1 MIGTSPEALP
11 ACRGRTP
18 DMRPTIRSL
27 VIAAGLIGLAASL
40 GSLYVHTRLLADPG
54 YSSFCDVSASISCTQ
69 AYLSPYGSVFGVPVA
84 LPGALWFSFVLLLA
98 FVERAGPPSLREAV
112 PSYLFVSSVVATVVV
127 LYLGVAAFFVL
138 RVACLL
144 CLTTYAVV
152 VALLTLSGLA
162 MNVPMTTLHRRVFGD
177 LCAVGARPAVLLVV
191 VLFLAGAASAVA
203 FFPSEAALRAGA
215 GQRAAPAV
223 SPELKAEFERWW
235 DAQPR
240 VPLPVSADGARVV
253 VLKFSDLQCPSCS
266 ISYFAMQPILA
277 RFQAQYPGAVKM
289 VTKDYPLQPDCNSSV
304 QRPIHL
310 AACDAAAA
318 VRMARQQGKGDA
330 LEEWFYAN
338 QAAISPSSVRQAAAS
353 VGAVMDFDKGL
364 ASAMTAVKTDVG
376 LGQFLGVHSTPTYF
390 INGVRCEAQGQP
402 LTPQFLDIAIA
413 RELQKAGAAK

>member
-1 MIGTSPEALP
+1 
-11 ACRGRTP
+11 
-18 DMRPTIRSL
+18 
-27 VIAAGLIGLAASL
+27 
-40 GSLYVHTRLLADPG
+40 
-54 YSSFCDVSASISCTQ
+54 
-69 AYLSPYGSVFGVPVA
+69 
-84 LPGALWFSFVLLLA
+84 
-98 FVERAGPPSLREAV
+98 
-112 PSYLFVSSVVATVVV
+112 VV

-144 CLTTYAVV
+144 CLTTYAAVT
-152 VALLTLSGLA
+152 ALLILSGLA
-162 MNVPMTTLHRRVFGD
+162 MSLPMTTLHRRVFGD
-177 LCAVGARPAVLLVV
+177 LRAVGSRPAVLLVV
-191 VLFLAGAASAVA
+191 VLFLAGAASTVA

-266 ISYFAMQPILA
+266 ISYFAMKPILE
-277 RFQAQYPGAVKM
+277 RFQDQYPGAVKM

-353 VGAVMDFDKGL
+353 VGAVLDFDKGL
-364 ASAMTAVKTDVG
+364 ASAMSAVKTDVG
-376 LGQFLGVHSTPTYF
+376 LGQFLSVRSTPTYF

-402 LTPQFLDIAIA
+402 LAPQFLDIAIA

>member
-1 MIGTSPEALP
+1 
-11 ACRGRTP
+11 
-18 DMRPTIRSL
+18 MRPATRSL

-40 GSLYVHTRLLADPG
+40 GSLYVHTRLMADPG
-54 YSSFCDVSASISCTQ
+54 YSSFCDVSASISCSQ
-69 AYLSPYGSVFGVPVA
+69 AYLSRYGSVFGVPIS
-84 LPGALWFSFVLLLA
+84 LPGALWFASVLLFA

-112 PSYLFVSSVVATVVV
+112 PSYLFISSVVATAVV

-144 CLTTYAVV
+144 CLTTYAAVT
-152 VALLTLSGLA
+152 ALLILSGLA
-162 MNVPMTTLHRRVFGD
+162 MSLPMTTLHRRVFGD
-177 LCAVGARPAVLLVV
+177 LCAVGSRPAVLLVV
-191 VLFLAGAASAVA
+191 VLFLAGAASTVA

-240 VPLPVSADGARVV
+240 VPLPVSSDGARVV

-266 ISYFAMQPILA
+266 ISYFAMKPILE
-277 RFQAQYPGAVKM
+277 RFQDQYPGAVKM

-330 LEEWFYAN
+330 LEEWFYGN

-353 VGAVMDFDKGL
+353 VGAVLDFDKGL
-364 ASAMTAVKTDVG
+364 ASAMSAVKTDVG

-402 LTPQFLDIAIA
+402 LAPQFLDIAIA